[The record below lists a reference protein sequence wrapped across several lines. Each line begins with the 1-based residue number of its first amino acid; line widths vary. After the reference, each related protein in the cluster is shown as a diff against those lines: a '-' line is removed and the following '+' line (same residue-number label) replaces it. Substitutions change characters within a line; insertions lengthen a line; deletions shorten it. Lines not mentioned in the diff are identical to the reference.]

1 MKASIDSSRCEG
13 RKYCA
18 RFAPSVFDV
27 DEWGYGRV
35 KTDGELADEQLADA
49 QMAFSS
55 CPEQAISLSA

>member
-35 KTDGELADEQLADA
+35 TATGDLTDAQLADA
-49 QMAFSS
+49 QTALTS
-55 CPEQAISLSA
+55 CPEQAISLTP